1 MHGERLIRA
10 LLFTAVL
17 LAAQSSLS
25 YQQLHQMLRSSIEQ
39 NLRDKEIASYLKK
52 QQLGFELTDAQ
63 IEEFQGWGLGS
74 RSLKALR
81 ELQPQTLGLSAAIEP
96 EAAKVEEPEQPPPP
110 SLEEQQ
116 RIIAEARS
124 KALSYTSRLPDFICL
139 QVTRRFVDPSGLEM
153 DWIKQD
159 EIKTRVS
166 YFDKHENYDV
176 VSVNNKVTDAAMHD
190 LGGATSS
197 GEFGSML
204 AELFDPLTAA
214 NFTWARHSQLRDRG
228 VYVFE
233 FVVPKHRSRWSLN
246 YMKTDTIVVGYRG
259 LVYIDKEREEVLR
272 IYMQAEGVPTDF
284 PIQIAQ
290 SRLDYEFTEISGQE
304 FLLPLKARVRMRQG
318 RYLSRN
324 DVEFRLYR
332 KFATDASIS
341 FDESENLEPLPEEP
355 VGNP

>member
-1 MHGERLIRA
+1 MHGGRLIRA

-39 NLRDKEIASYLKK
+39 NLQDREIAGYLKK
-52 QQLGFELTDAQ
+52 QQLGFELTDIH
-63 IEEFQGWGLGS
+63 IEEFQGWGLGP
-74 RSLKALR
+74 RALKTLR
-81 ELQPQTLGLSAAIEP
+81 ELQPQTLGLSAAVEP
-96 EAAKVEEPEQPPPP
+96 EAAIVEEPEQAPPP

-124 KALSYTSRLPDFICL
+124 KALSYTSSLPDFICL

-166 YFDKHENYDV
+166 YFDKHENYEV
-176 VSVNNKVTDAAMHD
+176 VSVNNKITDAAMHD
-190 LGGATSS
+190 LGGATTS

-204 AELFDPLTAA
+204 AQLFDPLTAA
-214 NFTWARHSQLRDRG
+214 EFTWARHSQLRDRG

-259 LVYIDKEREEVLR
+259 LVYIDKETERVLR
-272 IYMQAEGVPTDF
+272 IYMRAEGVPADF
-284 PIQIAQ
+284 PIQEAQ
-290 SRLDYEFTEISGQE
+290 ERLDYDFTTISGQE

-332 KFATDASIS
+332 KFSADASIS
-341 FDESENLEPLPEEP
+341 FEESENLEPLPDEP
-355 VGNP
+355 AGNP